1 MSEPSESPDQSPQQ
15 APKRPGFWSV
25 VQSVLAAAFG
35 VQSEAKRQK
44 DFQHGRPSDYIAI
57 GIVFV
62 ILFIVTLVLIVRS
75 VLSSAGQ

>member
-1 MSEPSESPDQSPQQ
+1 MREPSESPEQSPQQ

-35 VQSEAKRQK
+35 VQSEEKRQK
-44 DFQHGRPSDYIAI
+44 DFQHGRPGDYIAI